1 MPALRFVAPPPV
13 SLLDMRLPSP
23 GLLFGDGAITPEG
36 DGFRV
41 TAQRKHPLDRHAGT
55 IGAVVGLLLGF
66 GALIVLAKFR
76 TLLQGA
82 VFGVSAFVGFAAAIA
97 IPRAI
102 RSRLAP
108 IAVDTVLPRG
118 QLVVR
123 AIGTNYLRMPVGK
136 DIGVTVEGHAPDE
149 PVYVLEATAPLKGF
163 FYCRA
168 LDQETHTFL
177 SSLQLR

>member
-1 MPALRFVAPPPV
+1 MPPVRFVTPPPV

-41 TAQRKHPLDRHAGT
+41 TARRKHPLDRQAGT
-55 IGAVVGLLLGF
+55 LGALAGLLLGF
-66 GALIVLAKFR
+66 GTLIALAKFT
-76 TLLQGA
+76 TLFQGG
-82 VFGVSAFVGFAAAIA
+82 VFAASAIVGFAAAIA

-108 IAVDTVLPRG
+108 IAVDAVLPRG

-136 DIGVTVEGHAPDE
+136 DIGVTVDGYAPDE
-149 PVYVLEATAPLKGF
+149 PIFVLEATAPLKGL

-168 LDQETHTFL
+168 LDEDGHKL
-177 SSLQLR
+177 LASLQMK